1 MPECERKQTKR
12 VVNMSELTVVTGASG
27 HIGANLVR
35 ALLEQ
40 GRRVRVLVHEDERGV
55 DGLDVERVQGSILDD
70 EVLRRLLDGAETVF
84 HLAARI
90 SIVGSE
96 NGRVERTNVDGARA
110 MASACLQAGVRR
122 LIHTSS
128 IHAFDSHPNHEVVDE
143 RRALAI
149 GPRQAA
155 YDRSKAR
162 GQLAVLEQVQ
172 GGLDAVIV
180 NPGAV
185 LGPWDF
191 KPSRMGSVIL
201 DLYHHDI
208 PAVVDGGYNWVDA
221 RDVVQGML
229 AAEQKGRRGQSYLLT
244 GHWASLTELSTLIG
258 RISGRRTPRLATPI
272 SLAWMASW
280 GSLAVAK
287 YRKQM
292 PKFTPAAIRAVRMHR
307 YISHQKASD
316 ELGYQPRPLEQTLRD
331 TLDWFARQ
339 GMLRT

>member
-1 MPECERKQTKR
+1 
-12 VVNMSELTVVTGASG
+12 MSELTVVTGASG

-35 ALLEQ
+35 ALLAQ
-40 GRRVRVLVHEDERGV
+40 GRRVRVLVHEDQRGV

-149 GPRQAA
+149 GPRQVA

-172 GGLDAVIV
+172 AGLDAVIV

-201 DLYHHDI
+201 DLYH
-208 PAVVDGGYNWVDA
+208 
-221 RDVVQGML
+221 
-229 AAEQKGRRGQSYLLT
+229 
-244 GHWASLTELSTLIG
+244 
-258 RISGRRTPRLATPI
+258 
-272 SLAWMASW
+272 
-280 GSLAVAK
+280 
-287 YRKQM
+287 
-292 PKFTPAAIRAVRMHR
+292 
-307 YISHQKASD
+307 
-316 ELGYQPRPLEQTLRD
+316 
-331 TLDWFARQ
+331 
-339 GMLRT
+339 